1 VLEGSDHNLF
11 FDNPAGLVKII
22 KDDLRNINEFESK
35 VSVKSDIVNPKDVQL
50 IVEEDE
56 NRDIES

>member
-11 FDNPAGLVKII
+11 FDNPSGLVKII

-35 VSVKSDIVNPKDVQL
+35 VSNKSDIVNPKDVQL
-50 IVEEDE
+50 IVEENE

>member
-11 FDNPAGLVKII
+11 FDNPSGLVKII

-35 VSVKSDIVNPKDVQL
+35 VSIKTDIVNSKDVQL
-50 IVEEDE
+50 IVEEYE

>member
-11 FDNPAGLVKII
+11 FDNPSGIVKII

-35 VSVKSDIVNPKDVQL
+35 VSNKSDIVNPKDVQL
-50 IVEEDE
+50 IVEENE